1 MIGEDD
7 LLHDIMSRYCR
18 YSLAVIL
25 AAHHTPSTPGIQVFS
40 AAHIPSTRSISDV
53 STSIPPVLAVRKVLD
68 NRAVLSPRVYVRF
81 LLCNAAAAAG
91 MYMTCSDGTRPK
103 RQYVAYAVMLLLLI
117 IADQGNR
124 CPAVP

>member
-1 MIGEDD
+1 MIGDDD

-25 AAHHTPSTPGIQVFS
+25 AAHHTPSTPGIQVFR

-91 MYMTCSDGTRPK
+91 MYTCSHGTRPR
-103 RQYVAYAVMLLLLI
+103 RQDVAYTVMLLLMMTYGY
-117 IADQGNR
+117 A
-124 CPAVP
+124 AVPQLML

>member
-1 MIGEDD
+1 MSDD
-7 LLHDIMSRYCR
+7 ST
-18 YSLAVIL
+18 AV
-25 AAHHTPSTPGIQVFS
+25 F
-40 AAHIPSTRSISDV
+40 
-53 STSIPPVLAVRKVLD
+53 PVLAVRKVLD
-68 NRAVLSPRVYVRF
+68 TRTVLSLRLYVRF